1 MGHKDDYDST
11 GKTKG
16 QAEKARWTVLASFFA
31 LGLCLGVVVAER
43 VYVQK
48 RALIPKPRQLVST
61 VSNALHSVG
70 HHAPA
75 APRNELEA
83 YLMQIA
89 PNKELLLAVANKNT
103 MWDGML
109 DTFTQGIKRAKV
121 ANHMILALDQQTADW
136 CKQNGINAH
145 FMNLTIAA
153 TQQGTGDNH
162 AVSAMKF
169 GILKNFVEL
178 GWSVLLSDV
187 DIAIFQNPFE
197 NLYRDSDVEGMTD
210 GFDEHTAYGSIEG
223 FDDPSMGWGR
233 YAQYYKHFN
242 MNSGL
247 FYLKANNRTLDLLT
261 RLAYRLSHEKYWDQT
276 AYNEEIFFLSH
287 GSYKSPQVSV
297 RVMEI
302 DKFMNS
308 KRLFK
313 DIRHRPKSQ
322 QPPLPVMVHIN
333 YHPDKH
339 ERMKAVIKWYIGG
352 DEHALDAFPG
362 GSEKGTR

>member
-1 MGHKDDYDST
+1 MPSYDDST
-11 GKTKG
+11 GKSKITEAKT
-16 QAEKARWTVLASFFA
+16 RYTVLATFFA
-31 LGLCLGVVVAER
+31 IGVCLGVIISER

-48 RALIPKPRQLVST
+48 RALLPQPRQLVSQMA
-61 VSNALHSVG
+61 NAMHHVG

-83 YLMQIA
+83 YLMKIA
-89 PNKELLLAVANKNT
+89 PQKELLLAVANKNT

-109 DTFTQGIKRAKV
+109 DTFTQGFKRAQV
-121 ANHMILALDQQTADW
+121 PNHMVLALDRETEKW
-136 CKQNGINAH
+136 CQQNGINAF
-145 FMNLTIAA
+145 FMNLTIAKS
-153 TQQGTGDNH
+153 QQGTGDNH

-169 GILKNFVEL
+169 GILKNFIEL

-197 NLYRDSDVEGMTD
+197 HLYRDSDVEGMTD

-242 MNSGL
+242 LNSGL
-247 FYLKANNRTLDLLT
+247 FYLKANNRTLDLMT
-261 RLAYRLSHEKYWDQT
+261 RLARRLSQEKYWDQT

-313 DIRHRPKSQ
+313 DIRHRPKGQ

-339 ERMKAVIKWYIGG
+339 ERMKAVIDWYTNKN
-352 DEHALDAFPG
+352 EHALDPFPG

>member
-1 MGHKDDYDST
+1 MGSDRGRDDYDST

-16 QAEKARWTVLASFFA
+16 HAEKARWTVLATFFA
-31 LGLCLGVVVAER
+31 LGLCLGIVVAER

-48 RALIPKPRQLVST
+48 RTLIPKPRQLVSR
-61 VSNALHSVG
+61 VA
-70 HHAPA
+70 HAMHMGGTKHPA

-89 PNKELLLAVANKNT
+89 PSRELLLAVANKNT

-121 ANHMILALDQQTADW
+121 PNHMVLALDKQTLEW
-136 CKQNGINAH
+136 CKSNGVNAWL
-145 FMNLTIAA
+145 MNMTIAKS
-153 TQQGTGDNH
+153 QEGTGDNH

-242 MNSGL
+242 LNSGL
-247 FYLKANNRTLDLLT
+247 FFLMANNRTLDLLT
-261 RLAYRLSHEKYWDQT
+261 RLATRLSKEKYWDQVR
-276 AYNEEIFFLSH
+276 
-287 GSYKSPQVSV
+287 VSV
-297 RVMEI
+297 
-302 DKFMNS
+302 
-308 KRLFK
+308 
-313 DIRHRPKSQ
+313 H
-322 QPPLPVMVHIN
+322 PPLQ
-333 YHPDKH
+333 
-339 ERMKAVIKWYIGG
+339 RS
-352 DEHALDAFPG
+352 
-362 GSEKGTR
+362 GSVASLPAARLGL